1 MPRSSI
7 ISLLHLPTIFMNTQI
22 SFKVISIQERGFHV
36 LLKIKINGKSAHM
49 VLDTG
54 ASQTVLDKN
63 RVHRFVDEKE
73 FEKNEALSTGLG
85 TNSMESHIVH
95 IRKMQLG
102 DLIIKD
108 SSFILLDLSIV
119 NTSYKQIGM
128 KPLDGI
134 IGSDVL
140 MMHKAV
146 IDFQKKVLKLRMK

>member
-1 MPRSSI
+1 M
-7 ISLLHLPTIFMNTQI
+7 
-22 SFKVISIQERGFHV
+22 
-36 LLKIKINGKSAHM
+36 KINNRIARL

-102 DLIIKD
+102 ELVIKNATL
-108 SSFILLDLSIV
+108 ILLDLAIV
-119 NTSYKQIGM
+119 NSSYEQIGM
-128 KPLDGI
+128 KPVDGI
-134 IGSDVL
+134 VGSDILV
-140 MMHKAV
+140 HQRAV
-146 IDFQKKVLKLRMK
+146 IDFQKKFMRLYMTKTRNR

>member
-1 MPRSSI
+1 
-7 ISLLHLPTIFMNTQI
+7 MNTQI
-22 SFKVISIQERGFHV
+22 PLQVISIQERGFHI
-36 LLKIKINGKSAHM
+36 LLKIKINGMSARM

-63 RVHRFVDEKE
+63 RVHRFVDDKE
-73 FEKNEALSTGLG
+73 FEKNETLSTGLG

-108 SSFILLDLSIV
+108 SALILLDLSIV
-119 NTSYKQIGM
+119 NTSYEQIGM

-134 IGSDVL
+134 IGSDIL

-146 IDFQKKVLKLRMK
+146 IDFGKRILKLKGKA

>member
-1 MPRSSI
+1 
-7 ISLLHLPTIFMNTQI
+7 MNTKI
-22 SFKVISIQERGFHV
+22 PLKVISIQERGFHT
-36 LLKIKINGKSAHM
+36 LLKIKINGKSARM

-102 DLIIKD
+102 ELVIKNATL
-108 SSFILLDLSIV
+108 ILLDLAIV
-119 NTSYKQIGM
+119 NSSYEQIGM
-128 KPLDGI
+128 KPVDGI
-134 IGSDVL
+134 VGSDILV
-140 MMHKAV
+140 HQRAV
-146 IDFQKKVLKLRMK
+146 IDFQKKFMRLYMTKTRNR

>member
-1 MPRSSI
+1 
-7 ISLLHLPTIFMNTQI
+7 
-22 SFKVISIQERGFHV
+22 
-36 LLKIKINGKSAHM
+36 M

-102 DLIIKD
+102 NLIIKEAQL
-108 SSFILLDLSIV
+108 ILLDLSIV
-119 NTSYKQIGM
+119 NASYEQIGM
-128 KPLDGI
+128 KPIDGI
-134 IGSDVL
+134 LGGDVL
-140 MMHKAV
+140 MMHAAV
-146 IDFQKKVLKLRMK
+146 IDFRKKTLKLKRK